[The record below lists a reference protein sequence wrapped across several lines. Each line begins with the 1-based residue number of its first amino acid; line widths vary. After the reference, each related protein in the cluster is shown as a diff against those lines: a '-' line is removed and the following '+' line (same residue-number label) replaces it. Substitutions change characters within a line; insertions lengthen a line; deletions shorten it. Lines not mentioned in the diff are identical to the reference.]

1 MSDPGQGHPGR
12 ARDRWGDLYA
22 ADCPTREI
30 LDHLTSRWATLVLVL
45 LRDGTHRFSQ
55 LAKRIGGVS
64 EKMLAHTLRLLEAD
78 GLVLRVVYP
87 TKPPSVE
94 YSLTSIGE
102 EVAARMQALT
112 DWIED
117 NLSRVMLHREKG
129 RIAGKP
135 GRSKKLETT
144 TPP

>member
-1 MSDPGQGHPGR
+1 
-12 ARDRWGDLYA
+12 
-22 ADCPTREI
+22 
-30 LDHLTSRWATLVLVL
+30 
-45 LRDGTHRFSQ
+45 
-55 LAKRIGGVS
+55 
-64 EKMLAHTLRLLEAD
+64 MLAHTLRLLEAD